1 MSFIY
6 MPPKFLS
13 PYSGT
18 ELGSSGNV
26 FCKQVSTTNG
36 GVGTVVSPPT
46 AADGSTPVTLTTTGS
61 SAGSPYTTGS
71 IPASS
76 TTSAS
81 GTGFTAFFTVVKS
94 GGGAQSGQAITLN
107 ISASGTGYVAG
118 DTVTFSLADL
128 AAVFDAVSGLSS
140 SAATAPIVFT
150 FAAGSGNSLTIY
162 GNVGETGWQTTLPA
176 VSANAQLLSI
186 VIPDDGVDTND
197 FADANY
203 VVVCNLTGGV
213 AETLAA
219 SVGTV
224 SASIHHD
231 GTLNTDTVTVRRGSP
246 VGLSALAAADI
257 TVRLVR
263 RQLSVA

>member
-46 AADGSTPVTLTTTGS
+46 AADGSTPVTLTATGD
-61 SAGSPYTTGS
+61 AGTIPTAS
-71 IPASS
+71 ISASS
-76 TTSAS
+76 TTSVN
-81 GTGFTAFFTVVKS
+81 GTGFTAIFSVVKT
-94 GGGAQSGQAITLN
+94 GGAGSTTSSNALTLTIT
-107 ISASGTGYVAG
+107 ASGTGYVSG

-128 AAVFDAVSGLSS
+128 AEAFNATALSS
-140 SAATAPIVFT
+140 CAATAAIVFT
-150 FAAGSGNSLTIY
+150 FATVTSGNSLTIY
-162 GNVGETGWQTTLPA
+162 GNVGETGWQTTLPT
-176 VSANAQLLSI
+176 VSANRQLLTI
-186 VIPDDGVDTND
+186 VLPNDGVDTND

-213 AETLAA
+213 AETLTA

-224 SASIHHD
+224 SASIHHND
-231 GTLNTDTVTVRRGSP
+231 ALSTDTVSVRRGSP
-246 VGLSALAAADI
+246 VGLSSLAAADI